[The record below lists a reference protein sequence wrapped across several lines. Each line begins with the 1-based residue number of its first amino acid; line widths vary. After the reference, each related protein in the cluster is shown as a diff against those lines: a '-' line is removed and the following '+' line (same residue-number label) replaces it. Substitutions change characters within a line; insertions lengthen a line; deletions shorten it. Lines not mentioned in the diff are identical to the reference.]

1 MVSGL
6 YKIRELSTTKY
17 FELFGERSIDC
28 SIVIICHFLFRLALD
43 IPTDPEIGQG
53 DDNGFETDTIN
64 GKY

>member
-1 MVSGL
+1 MSF
-6 YKIRELSTTKY
+6 S
-17 FELFGERSIDC
+17 
-28 SIVIICHFLFRLALD
+28 FRLALD